1 MRISEVYIL
10 KPIQIYFGVYL
21 RMVFANTLTYTSKG
35 LVISKWRDL
44 VFLHQESVQASVVQE
59 IAAVGR
65 GEWVNTI
72 N

>member
-1 MRISEVYIL
+1 
-10 KPIQIYFGVYL
+10 
-21 RMVFANTLTYTSKG
+21 MVFANTLTYTSKG

-59 IAAVGR
+59 IAAVGT